1 MNRWLI
7 WAPFLLLGPVTG
19 PLSAGMV
26 FYARRHRWGM
36 ASLCGGGIA
45 VFWVVAPMIL
55 GAEVALVQRFGG
67 AR

>member
-1 MNRWLI
+1 MNRLLI

-19 PLSAGMV
+19 PLSAGMI

-45 VFWVVAPMIL
+45 VFWVL
-55 GAEVALVQRFGG
+55 GPSVLAALLAYIGHGR
-67 AR
+67 R